1 MNSSNVQNLFG
12 AAQAG
17 GDISAVAA
25 QVLNIPDLGIQI
37 QAGLGVSVDDVS
49 ASEVTLVTLLVDDSG
64 SIDIAGNE
72 QVVRDGCN
80 EIIDALGKSKQS
92 DSILISIR
100 CLNGKVITPYVPLSQ
115 APRLD
120 ASNYRA
126 DGGTPLYDQSVVICG
141 QVIAKRQEFTD
152 GGVACRAVTAL
163 VSDGADLHS
172 RRNSA
177 NDVAIVVKDMLLTE
191 SHILIGVGI
200 DDGHTNFRK
209 VFGDM
214 GIDDKWVL
222 TPGNNSSEIRR
233 AFAVVSQSAVRAS
246 QGAAGFSQ
254 AAGAGFTS

>member
-1 MNSSNVQNLFG
+1 MSSKNVQSLFG

-17 GDISAVAA
+17 GDIGDGAA
-25 QVLNIPDLGIQI
+25 QVLNIPDLGLQI
-37 QAGLGVSVDDVS
+37 QAGLGVSVDDVF

-64 SIDIAGNE
+64 SIDAAGNE

-80 EIIDALGKSKQS
+80 AVMDALAGSKQT
-92 DSILISIR
+92 DGVLISIR
-100 CLNGKVITPYVPLSQ
+100 YLNGAVLTPYAPLDQ

-120 ASNYRA
+120 GSNYRA
-126 DGGTPLYDQSVVICG
+126 NGGTPLYDQSVVICG

-152 GGVACRAVTAL
+152 GGVACRAVTAIL
-163 VSDGADLHS
+163 TDGSDQSS
-172 RRNSA
+172 RRNNA
-177 NDVAIVVKDMLLTE
+177 RDVAKVVKDMLLTE
-191 SHILIGVGI
+191 AHIVIGMGI
-200 DDGHTNFRK
+200 DDGHTDFRK

-214 GIDDKWVL
+214 GISDKWIL
-222 TPGNNSSEIRR
+222 TPGNNQSEIRQ